1 MDPRILNQWR
11 AQGHFTILGSSG
23 SVEVLTAAR
32 VHQAGI
38 LVISTEDPVSA
49 YVTAQHALQ
58 LRPDLDIVA
67 RVHWRDEGE
76 RLQALGVGEVVW
88 PQMEAGLEILL
99 HSLYRYRKPRNEVD
113 EFVDRVRK
121 HLSFTVAED
130 VEDILP
136 LEGIGPAP
144 ELPVVDIP
152 AVDILANGPNLVPE
166 PVPEEPVPQSSD
178 DS

>member
-1 MDPRILNQWR
+1 MAPDGGEP
-11 AQGHFTILGSSG
+11 GD
-23 SVEVLTAAR
+23 TAPFR
-32 VHQAGI
+32 
-38 LVISTEDPVSA
+38 
-49 YVTAQHALQ
+49 
-58 LRPDLDIVA
+58 
-67 RVHWRDEGE
+67 
-76 RLQALGVGEVVW
+76 
-88 PQMEAGLEILL
+88 
-99 HSLYRYRKPRNEVD
+99 RKLRNEVD
-113 EFVDRVRK
+113 EFVDRLRK